1 MLRTNKQDKIK
12 QKSLRLSKFR
22 NNLIKDYYD
31 RRNEIKDKLT
41 NAILNL
47 REDGYFDYSGI
58 EYDILEEDH

>member
-12 QKSLRLSKFR
+12 QKSFRISKYR
-22 NNLIKDYYD
+22 NDLIKEYYD

-41 NAILNL
+41 DTILNL

-58 EYDILEEDH
+58 KYDIPEEEY